1 MKRFLTLFLITAL
14 ALPSLAGCI
23 QAGQA
28 ASTPFD
34 ALARWVPDDANM
46 VFFLDLKPTG
56 EMGRHWE
63 RIRQRME
70 ANPAGQEALNA
81 LFGEF
86 QIEEYG
92 LAPVITGP
100 AVGVQ
105 GGIARTVVAQV
116 TDEQAVADLLLQHPV
131 YVAWE
136 QEEYERH
143 TLYHGRNTASW
154 QGREY
159 VAWTVHDG
167 LLFLSFSYDRVVDQA
182 ALTQLQ
188 ELLSLDH
195 ADSLAALPAWREL
208 RSRLPETPMGLMFFN
223 VAAQARSSPP
233 APGDQSL
240 GAALN
245 RQIVAMAL
253 AAVPE
258 EEGMRVEIAGTA
270 DFQESAPAELSAL
283 FDLPTVDPAAWTHLP
298 VDTAF
303 ALVSYD
309 LSVIWPLLKDMFDF
323 DSLALVREAV
333 GFDLGAD
340 LASAEGPLTGDF
352 ALAVTPPL
360 PDQPISQGVPAGQ
373 LLTLARG
380 TSEPQAARVQ
390 AAMEGRGAVFGPEEV
405 EGVPLQTQ
413 AGTRPTGYAIS
424 YGFDGDTYLFGSS
437 PAVIGH
443 AVAARREDE
452 GLVTTEAFRAT
463 RAALPSAP
471 SLFIYFN
478 PDALT
483 SLVQANVTAEQ
494 YQYNPEY
501 VLFEA
506 FDGIALGLRLPR
518 DGQMGG
524 VIYFYVR

>member
-1 MKRFLTLFLITAL
+1 MKRLLSYILIATL
-14 ALPSLAGCI
+14 ALPSLVGCI
-23 QAGQA
+23 RPGQA

-46 VFFLDLKPTG
+46 AFFLDLKPTG

-70 ANPAGQEALNA
+70 ANPAGQQALDG
-81 LFGEF
+81 LYGEF
-86 QIEEYG
+86 WLQEYG

-100 AVGVQ
+100 AVSVQ
-105 GGIARTVVAQV
+105 GGIAGTVVAQV
-116 TDEQAVADLLLQHPV
+116 TDGQAVTDLLLQHSAD
-131 YVAWE
+131 VAWE

-143 TLYHGRNTASW
+143 TLFHGRNLDSW
-154 QGREY
+154 QGRERI
-159 VAWTVHDG
+159 AWTVHEG
-167 LLFLSFSYDRVVDQA
+167 FLFLSHSYDRVIDHA

-188 ELLSLDH
+188 ELLSLDR
-195 ADSLAALPAWREL
+195 ADSLVALPAWQEL
-208 RSRLPETPMGLMFFN
+208 RDRLPQTPMGLMFFN
-223 VAAQARSSPP
+223 VAAQTRSNPP

-240 GAALN
+240 SAALN
-245 RQIVAMAL
+245 RQVVATAL

-270 DFQESAPAELSAL
+270 DFQKSAPAELSAL
-283 FDLPTVDPAAWTHLP
+283 FDLPTVDPAAWSHLP
-298 VDTAF
+298 ADTAF

-309 LSVIWPLLKDMFDF
+309 LSVTWPFLEDMFNLDA
-323 DSLALVREAV
+323 LALVREAV
-333 GFDLGAD
+333 GLDLEAD
-340 LASAEGPLTGDF
+340 LASAAGPLTGDF
-352 ALAVTPPL
+352 ALALTPPL

-373 LLTLARG
+373 MLIVARG
-380 TSEPQAARVQ
+380 ASEPQAAGVQ

-413 AGTRPTGYAIS
+413 VGTRPTGYAIS
-424 YGFDGDTYLFGSS
+424 YGFDGETYLLGSS

-443 AVAARREDE
+443 AVAARREDA

-463 RAALPSAP
+463 CAALPGDP
-471 SLFIYFN
+471 SLFFYFN
-478 PDALT
+478 PGALT
-483 SLVQANVTAEQ
+483 SLAQANMTAER
-494 YQYNPEY
+494 YQNNLEF

>member
-1 MKRFLTLFLITAL
+1 MKRFLSYILIATL
-14 ALPSLAGCI
+14 ALLSLAGCI
-23 QAGQA
+23 RPGQA

-34 ALARWVPDDANM
+34 SLARWVPGDATM
-46 VFFLDLKPTG
+46 AFFLDLKPAG

-70 ANPAGQEALNA
+70 ANPAGQQALDG
-81 LFGEF
+81 LYGEF
-86 QIEEYG
+86 RLEEYG

-100 AVGVQ
+100 AVSVQ
-105 GGIARTVVAQV
+105 GDIGRAVVAQV
-116 TDEQAVADLLLQHPV
+116 SDEQAVTDLLLEHFV
-131 YVAWE
+131 DVAWE

-143 TLYHGRNTASW
+143 TLYHGRDLDSW
-154 QGREY
+154 QGRERI
-159 VAWTVHDG
+159 AWTVYEG
-167 LLFLSFSYDRVVDQA
+167 FLFLSYSYDRVVDRA
-182 ALTQLQ
+182 ALIQLQ
-188 ELLSLDH
+188 DLLSL
-195 ADSLAALPAWREL
+195 AQGDSLAGLPAWRTL
-208 RSRLPETPMGLMFFN
+208 CGRLPEHPMGLMFFN
-223 VAAQARSSPP
+223 VAAQVRSDPP

-245 RQIVAMAL
+245 RQVVATAL

-258 EEGMRVEIAGTA
+258 EEGMRVEIAATA
-270 DFQESAPAELSAL
+270 DLQESAPAELRAL

-298 VDTAF
+298 ADTAF
-303 ALVSYD
+303 TLVGYD
-309 LSVIWPLLKDMFDF
+309 ISVLWPVLEDMFNL
-323 DSLALVREAV
+323 DSLALVRDAV
-333 GFDLGAD
+333 GLDMEAD

-352 ALAVTPPL
+352 ALALTPPL

-373 LLTLARG
+373 LLILARG
-380 TSEPQAARVQ
+380 TSEPQAAGVQ

-405 EGVPLQTQ
+405 EGISLRTQ

-437 PAVIGH
+437 PNVIGR
-443 AVAARREDE
+443 AVAAQREDE

-463 RAALPSAP
+463 RAALPGDP

-478 PDALT
+478 PGALT
-483 SLVQANVTAEQ
+483 SLAQANMTAER
-494 YQYNPEY
+494 YQNNLEY

>member
-1 MKRFLTLFLITAL
+1 MKRFLCLFLVAIL
-14 ALPSLAGCI
+14 ALPSLTGCI
-23 QAGQA
+23 QPGQA

-63 RIRQRME
+63 RIRRRME

-86 QIEEYG
+86 RIEEYG

-100 AVGVQ
+100 AVSVQ

-116 TDEQAVADLLLQHPV
+116 TDEQGVTDLLLEHFIDV
-131 YVAWE
+131 SWE

-143 TLYHGRNTASW
+143 TLYHGRNLDSW
-154 QGREY
+154 QGRERI
-159 VAWTVHDG
+159 AWTVHEG
-167 LLFLSFSYDRVVDQA
+167 FLFLSYSYDRVVDQA
-182 ALTQLQ
+182 ALTQLRG
-188 ELLSLDH
+188 LLGLDH
-195 ADSLAALPAWREL
+195 ADSLVALPAWREL
-208 RSRLPETPMGLMFFN
+208 RDRLPQTPMGLMFFN
-223 VAAQARSSPP
+223 VAAQTRSSPP

-245 RQIVAMAL
+245 RQVVATAL

-258 EEGMRVEIAGTA
+258 EEGMRVEIAA
-270 DFQESAPAELSAL
+270 AVDLQERAPAELRAL
-283 FDLPTVDPAAWTHLP
+283 FDLPTADPAAWTHLP
-298 VDTAF
+298 ADTAF
-303 ALVSYD
+303 TLVGYD
-309 LSVIWPLLKDMFDF
+309 MSVLWPFLEDMFNL

-333 GFDLGAD
+333 GLDMEAD

-352 ALAVTPPL
+352 ALALTPPL
-360 PDQPISQGVPAGQ
+360 PNQPISQGVPAGQ
-373 LLTLARG
+373 LLILARG
-380 TSEPQAARVQ
+380 TSESQAAHVQ
-390 AAMEGRGAVFGPEEV
+390 AAMEGRGAIFGPEEV
-405 EGVPLQTQ
+405 AGVPLQTQ
-413 AGTRPTGYAIS
+413 IGTRSTGYAIS

-437 PAVIGH
+437 PAVIGR
-443 AVAARREDE
+443 AVAARREGE
-452 GLVTTEAFRAT
+452 GMVTTDPFRAT
-463 RAALPSAP
+463 GAALPGDP

-478 PDALT
+478 PGTLT
-483 SLVQANVTAEQ
+483 SLAQANMTAER
-494 YQYNPEY
+494 YQNNLEY

>member
-1 MKRFLTLFLITAL
+1 MKRFLSYILISAL
-14 ALPSLAGCI
+14 ALPSLTGCI
-23 QAGQA
+23 QPGQA

-34 ALARWVPDDANM
+34 ALARWVPDDTNM

-56 EMGRHWE
+56 GMGRHWE
-63 RIRQRME
+63 RIRQQME
-70 ANPAGQEALNA
+70 ANPAGREALNA

-100 AVGVQ
+100 AVSVQ
-105 GGIARTVVAQV
+105 GGVARTVVAQV
-116 TDEQAVADLLLQHPV
+116 ADEQAATDLLLQHPV
-131 YVAWE
+131 DVAWE

-143 TLYHGRNTASW
+143 TLYHGRNLDSW
-154 QGREY
+154 QGHEY

-167 LLFLSFSYDRVVDQA
+167 LLFLCSIYDGRSGQA
-182 ALTQLQ
+182 TLTRLQ
-188 ELLSLDH
+188 ELLGLTQG
-195 ADSLAALPAWREL
+195 DSLAGLPAWREL
-208 RSRLPETPMGLMFFN
+208 RDRLPQTPMSLMFFN

-245 RQIVAMAL
+245 QQIAAMAL

-258 EEGMRVEIAGTA
+258 EDGMRVEVAGTA
-270 DFQESAPAELSAL
+270 DLQESAPAELSAL
-283 FDLPTVDPAAWTHLP
+283 FDLPTVDPVAWSHLP

-309 LSVIWPLLKDMFDF
+309 LSVTWPFLEDMFNLDA
-323 DSLALVREAV
+323 LTLVRDAV
-333 GFDLGAD
+333 GLDLEAD

-373 LLTLARG
+373 LLILARG

-390 AAMEGRGAVFGPEEV
+390 AAMEGRGAVFGPEDV
-405 EGVPLQTQ
+405 EGIPLQTQ
-413 AGTRPTGYAIS
+413 VGTRPTGYAIS

-443 AVAARREDE
+443 AVAARRRDE
-452 GLVTTEAFRAT
+452 GLVTSEAFRAT

-471 SLFIYFN
+471 SLFVYFN
-478 PDALT
+478 PGALT
-483 SLVQANVTAEQ
+483 SLAQANMTAER
-494 YQYNPEY
+494 YQNNLDY
-501 VLFEA
+501 VLLEA